1 MDAVEFFKTANRL
14 CKNRSCRECPVFK
27 DGVCMVMYAFRKYD
41 NDDLVK
47 IIEETVSKVEQ
58 WAKDHPVK
66 TRKSEFLK
74 LFPDAEMV
82 NIERTFCVAHFEPT
96 KKCKGINP
104 SEEQCI
110 ACRYRFWNEEVTDN
124 GDTTHDNGD
133 NGND

>member
-1 MDAVEFFKTANRL
+1 MDAVEYVKTLHRL
-14 CKNRSCRECPVFK
+14 CKSQDGCFK
-27 DGVCMVMYAFRKYD
+27 CILDSEDGCIAAASRYEGYE
-41 NDDLVK
+41 N
-47 IIEETVSKVEQ
+47 TVQIVEQ

-66 TRKSEFLK
+66 TRKREFLK

-110 ACRYRFWNEEVTDN
+110 ACMYRFWNDEVTDN

>member
-14 CKNRSCRECPVFK
+14 CKNQSCGKCPVCK
-27 DGVCMVMYAFRKYD
+27 EGVCMAM
-41 NDDLVK
+41 NLVRLDGGLVES
-47 IIEETVSKVEQ
+47 IEETVSKVEQ

-74 LFPDAEMV
+74 MFPNAEMV
-82 NIERTFCVAHFEPT
+82 NIERTFCVAHFEST
-96 KKCKGINP
+96 KKCKGVNP

-124 GDTTHDNGD
+124 D
-133 NGND
+133 

>member
-1 MDAVEFFKTANRL
+1 MDAVEYVKNQFRL
-14 CKNRSCRECPVFK
+14 CRSKDSCYECPLQDKENCCCITDTIEYVEKAVQIVEKWVK
-27 DGVCMVMYAFRKYD
+27 D
-41 NDDLVK
+41 N
-47 IIEETVSKVEQ
+47 
-58 WAKDHPVK
+58 PVK